1 MIKWH
6 AHYFGDMEFD
16 TFRLIEGLE
25 PDTAYE
31 VGEGYAFSPDGE
43 GIYWYKTLEEL
54 EENH

>member
-6 AHYFGDMEFD
+6 DYYMTDTEFED
-16 TFRLIEGLE
+16 FRIDEGLE

-31 VGEGYAFSPDGE
+31 VGKGYAFSPDGE
-43 GIYWYKTLEEL
+43 GIYWYETLEEL